1 VTSASP
7 SVVDADVAI
16 VGYGPVGQALSALLG
31 RAGHR
36 VAVFERYA
44 TNYPLPRAVGFD
56 GYAMR
61 LFHQLG
67 IDDDIAAEI
76 APAETY
82 EWFGADGEPVLE
94 IDMTTP
100 HPSGWADSYLFYQ
113 PTLEEGLDRAAQESP
128 SVQLER
134 GWIAETV
141 AQQHDYAELAL
152 RRADSNGD
160 SPSADSRKLRARYVV
175 GADGANSVVRQSS
188 GIQQTDFGFA
198 EHWLVLDVRPHDVAA
213 LGDIPRL
220 AQRCDPHRPC
230 AMIANGRTH
239 RRWEFMLLDGER
251 PEDFTSPDRAWQL
264 LSPYITPADGTLIR
278 HAVYQFRSLSAE
290 SMQKNR
296 ILLAGD
302 AAHLMPPF
310 MGKGMCSGLQDA
322 ANLAWK
328 LDLVLR
334 ELSYPELL
342 ESYTAERKP
351 LNDSAIQLSL
361 AMGQVSCVL
370 DPVHAA
376 QRDSALR
383 AGGAPPPPP
392 QPVLSAGVRS
402 ESTRNTVAGS
412 YVVQG
417 RFKGPNG
424 VQWSDDLLGTGFCVL
439 TTDGEPAE
447 VLDTAQ
453 ASMLHSIGTS
463 LVTLDPRQR
472 GHLADADGRLSEWM
486 ATNGIAT
493 VIIRPDGYAFGGA
506 ATVQELPEL
515 VHELR
520 TQLKLQTT
528 DRVVS

>member
-1 VTSASP
+1 
-7 SVVDADVAI
+7 
-16 VGYGPVGQALSALLG
+16 
-31 RAGHR
+31 
-36 VAVFERYA
+36 
-44 TNYPLPRAVGFD
+44 
-56 GYAMR
+56 M
-61 LFHQLG
+61 
-67 IDDDIAAEI
+67 
-76 APAETY
+76 
-82 EWFGADGEPVLE
+82 
-94 IDMTTP
+94 
-100 HPSGWADSYLFYQ
+100 
-113 PTLEEGLDRAAQESP
+113 
-128 SVQLER
+128 
-134 GWIAETV
+134 
-141 AQQHDYAELAL
+141 
-152 RRADSNGD
+152 
-160 SPSADSRKLRARYVV
+160 
-175 GADGANSVVRQSS
+175 
-188 GIQQTDFGFA
+188 
-198 EHWLVLDVRPHDVAA
+198 AA

-220 AQRCDPHRPC
+220 AQVCDPHRPC

-239 RRWEFMLLDGER
+239 RRWEFMLIDGER

-278 HAVYQFRSLSAE
+278 HAVYQFRSLSAK
-290 SMQKNR
+290 SLQKDR

-328 LDLVLR
+328 LDLILR
-334 ELSYPELL
+334 DLSYPELL
-342 ESYTAERKP
+342 ESYTTERKP

-383 AGGAPPPPP
+383 AGALPPPPP

-453 ASMLHSIGTS
+453 ASM
-463 LVTLDPRQR
+463 
-472 GHLADADGRLSEWM
+472 
-486 ATNGIAT
+486 
-493 VIIRPDGYAFGGA
+493 
-506 ATVQELPEL
+506 
-515 VHELR
+515 
-520 TQLKLQTT
+520 
-528 DRVVS
+528 